1 LPLQRC
7 EQTSA
12 YFLQI
17 HLENSSFSNF
27 KATRM
32 AGDKEDLV
40 QRAKLAEQA
49 ERYDDMAAAMK
60 KVTET
65 GAELTNEERNL
76 LSVAYKNVVGA
87 RRSSWRVISSIEQKT
102 EGSEKKQQMA
112 KEYREKVEKELKEI
126 CHDVLSL
133 LDKYLI
139 PKAANPESKVFY
151 LKMKGDYYRY
161 LAEVASGD
169 DKNAVVGE
177 SQKAYQE
184 AFDVAKDKM
193 QPTHPIR
200 LGLALNFSVFYYEIL
215 NAPDKACQLAKQAFD
230 DAIAE
235 LDTLNED
242 SYKDSTLIMQLLRDN
257 LTLWTSDTAGE
268 EGDAGGEQAEAAGG
282 P

>member
-1 LPLQRC
+1 
-7 EQTSA
+7 
-12 YFLQI
+12 
-17 HLENSSFSNF
+17 
-27 KATRM
+27 M

-282 P
+282 PWSATNHALSCFFFEIEELPAKIFCVSLA